1 MPFTKQLAVNDPAAV
16 FASTIIE
23 QNEVVKAAE
32 ALIGPAKKELAALAE
47 GYFYKDLPKVK
58 AEVPS
63 VYVVGA
69 TVTTSM
75 PDGTLVVSP
84 AGKDLQVQMK
94 ISRKEVSVA
103 DADKVMKAV
112 GPEAYDKLLVDALV
126 LESVPMLGAL
136 DYAKAHPEF
145 CTVVVADE
153 CAVITI
159 KDAKNIPG
167 AKTKAVVMPVEGFL
181 DGVRTLEAD
190 TRKLVM
196 PVIKTILTACLGVSI
211 AALGSKA
218 DKAKK

>member
-94 ISRKEVSVA
+94 KIVEKYHPAEKKPADVS
-103 DADKVMKAV
+103 KP
-112 GPEAYDKLLVDALV
+112 G
-126 LESVPMLGAL
+126 ESSTPA
-136 DYAKAHPEF
+136 E
-145 CTVVVADE
+145 
-153 CAVITI
+153 
-159 KDAKNIPG
+159 N
-167 AKTKAVVMPVEGFL
+167 
-181 DGVRTLEAD
+181 
-190 TRKLVM
+190 
-196 PVIKTILTACLGVSI
+196 
-211 AALGSKA
+211 
-218 DKAKK
+218 KK